1 MAGHLMIDPLDF
13 KSRPLIARL
22 RRMRRL
28 ATLVLAAERASGSLW
43 KSVSWTA
50 FFCGL
55 WMTGLPDA
63 FGKAGTAVCFFL
75 FWGGLAVLLR
85 DALRRLRLPGRRDAD
100 LRLERDSGLLHRPI
114 AALEDRL
121 ANPGRETARALW
133 NERRKEALAALPA
146 LRPPRLRAVLA
157 AADPAALRIGALLLL
172 AAGFVVAGPRT
183 PDRLRAGLFPFE
195 APEALSR
202 QDDFTLWI
210 TPPAYTDL
218 PQTVV
223 QGRAPDDAQE
233 PLALPEGSVVKAR
246 VRGGFFR
253 PALVMDGRKIPL
265 AETDGKDWAAEA
277 PAAETASVGIRQW
290 PFHGF
295 SVPVRYVPD
304 APPVL
309 SLKDAPRELPKG
321 QIQIPLTARDDYG
334 VVSISLLMT
343 LAPATAAVPVGVP
356 LDDTRA
362 VLSPPGQDQDFE
374 PVYDTAWHPWAGMP
388 VVLLVTAEDQAG
400 HAAALPPIHI
410 ALPEREFTHPVAK
423 QIAALRKRLIHTPQ
437 AAAENVGYD
446 LEAFLSTPGAYN
458 DDTVVFLSLRSAS
471 VRLIRNPDDLKGTAA
486 VIAQL
491 WDTALRVEDG
501 NLSLA
506 ARNLRD
512 ARLALEKL
520 LADPNASQQDI
531 AQAVDNLRQAM
542 AEYFQE
548 TLREMQKRAGGG
560 KPPDV
565 PPETLGQMMD
575 AGDLAALMEQLQD
588 QALAGDRNTA
598 QQLLS
603 SLGQMMDMLD
613 SAMNTELPEDMKFMM
628 QGENALKSLIDRQQ
642 QLMDRT
648 KEQTRNPEGA
658 GDSAAG
664 KAAQEGLR
672 RELGQ
677 LMLDADEQLGEIP
690 EAMQKAEQEMR
701 GAGDSLGKGDPAA
714 AVPRQ
719 ENAVGHLQDAM
730 DDMGQRLAQRMQQM
744 KILSFGP
751 RRFDPMGRP
760 MQEDGGMSALP
771 GSRIKIPDQAER
783 KKVQDILKIL
793 RERSGEVQRP
803 DYELDYY
810 RRLLKQF

>member
-1 MAGHLMIDPLDF
+1 MAGRLMIDPLDF
-13 KSRPLIARL
+13 KNRPLIARL

-28 ATLVLAAERASGSLW
+28 AALILAAERTGEALW
-43 KSVSWTA
+43 KPVSWTA

-55 WMTGLPDA
+55 WMTGLPDV
-63 FGKAGTAVCFFL
+63 FGKAGTAACFFL
-75 FWGGLAVLLR
+75 FWGGLAALLR
-85 DALRRLRLPGRRDAD
+85 DALRRLRLPGRRETD
-100 LRLERDSGLLHRPI
+100 LRLERDSGLVHRPI

-121 ANPGRETARALW
+121 ANPGRENARFLW
-133 NERRKEALAALPA
+133 NRRQKEALAALPA
-146 LRPPRLRAVLA
+146 LRLPRLRSVLA

-172 AAGFVVAGPRT
+172 VTGLAVAGPRA

-202 QDDFTLWI
+202 REDFTLWI
-210 TPPAYTDL
+210 TPPAYTGL
-218 PQTVV
+218 PQIVA
-223 QGRAPDDAQE
+223 QGKGPEGQE
-233 PLALPEGSVVKAR
+233 PFTLPEGSTVKAR

-253 PALVMDGRKIPL
+253 PALIMDDRKIPL
-265 AETDGKDWAAEA
+265 AEADGKDWAAEA
-277 PAAETASVGIRQW
+277 PAIETASVGIKQW

-295 SVPVRYVPD
+295 SVPVLYTPD
-304 APPVL
+304 TPPVL
-309 SLKDAPRELPKG
+309 SLKDTPRELPKG
-321 QIQIPLTARDDYG
+321 QIQIPLQARDDYG
-334 VVSISLLMT
+334 VVSLSLLMT
-343 LAPATAAVPVGVP
+343 LDPSATPVPVGTP
-356 LDDTRA
+356 MNDSRA

-400 HAAALPPIHI
+400 HTSALPPIHI
-410 ALPEREFTHPVAK
+410 TLPERTFTHPVAK
-423 QIAALRKRLIHTPQ
+423 QIAALRKRLIRTPQ

-446 LEAFLSTPGAYN
+446 LEAFLSSPGAYN

-471 VRLIRNPDDLKGTAA
+471 SRLIRNPDDLKEIAA

-491 WDTALRVEDG
+491 WDTSLRIEDG

-548 TLREMQKRAGGG
+548 ALREMQKRAGGG
-560 KPPDV
+560 KMPDI

-575 AGDLAALMEQLQD
+575 ASDLAALMEHLQD

-628 QGENALKSLIDRQQ
+628 RGENALKNLIDRQQ
-642 QLMDRT
+642 QLLDQAR
-648 KEQTRNPEGA
+648 EQMQTPD
-658 GDSAAG
+658 DSRDTAAA

-677 LMLDADEQLGEIP
+677 LMLDADDQLGEIP

-701 GAGDSLGKGDPAA
+701 SAGDSLGKGDPASA
-714 AVPRQ
+714 IPHQ

-730 DDMGQRLAQRMQQM
+730 DDMGQKLAQRLQQM
-744 KILSFGP
+744 KIMSFGP
-751 RRFDPMGRP
+751 RRLDPLGRP
-760 MQEDGGMSALP
+760 LQEDGGMSALP